1 MIDKVQ
7 FQMSLGAVK
16 HFGKNLYTSNPPAI
30 AELIANAWD
39 AYAKKCQIVIQNNS
53 MVIIDDGIG
62 MTDEELTERYAKSGF
77 EKDENVRKPDDME
90 KRPYMG
96 RKGIGKFSAFS
107 LSDSYTILTK
117 SIEDKNWKKM
127 TLSYEE
133 LYCDKNTY
141 DVQVDHI
148 DDPTILL
155 ERTLITPEIPTLSG
169 TIIIL
174 SDLKR
179 NINSKTKKSLYD
191 LIAKRF
197 SSSYFDGKYQFELV
211 FNYEDITNVSLKKHF
226 FYPKVES
233 VYFFGK
239 EKKDLR
245 LLFPNVK
252 DENFI
257 DKTNDYFKINAS
269 GWMGTVE
276 KPNDLKTD
284 DEETSIAGVAI
295 YINGKIADEN
305 IFKSSS
311 DGRIPNAYL
320 IGEVDFNVLS
330 DEDPVLSSRE
340 GLNHELKEVIQ
351 LKKELLAIRNELFDN
366 WNSMRSNRDLDK
378 QDYLEKIITIPE
390 YRKIYD
396 KYNDK
401 ERKQFRTLTQ
411 KIFDKPSEKNEEE
424 IKVIAPAIIQ
434 IINDKALNDISNT
447 LGKTEADILEL
458 FSKLFDVAEINHA
471 LRLRSNFEN
480 RLKIINE
487 LEKYIVDG
495 EVEKV
500 FEKHLASNPWMI
512 NPSWERKNIKKVST
526 QDKYKYL
533 NIDNSIERSQ
543 IDIIIETNQSI
554 YPIIVE
560 LKRSKKTAYS
570 CPHVMDIIN
579 QIMKYRQAI
588 VREYE
593 KNGHIVQIYD
603 IEAYFI
609 CGIDEKNTMYKR
621 EIDIL
626 SQNKINMITYN
637 ELINTAKSIYSF
649 DVDDEN

>member
-7 FQMSLGAVK
+7 FQMALGAVK

-39 AYAKKCQIVIQNNS
+39 AYAKKCQIVIQDNS

-77 EKDENVRKPDDME
+77 EKNENVRKPDNME

-96 RKGIGKFSAFS
+96 KKGIGKFSAFS
-107 LSDSYTILTK
+107 LSDSYIILTK
-117 SIEDKNWKKM
+117 SIEDLDWKKM
-127 TLSYEE
+127 TLTYDE
-133 LYCDKNTY
+133 LYCDKNTF
-141 DVQVDHI
+141 DVQVEHI
-148 DDPTILL
+148 DDPVALL
-155 ERTLITPEIPTLSG
+155 EQTLFPPEIPTISG

-174 SDLKR
+174 TDLKR
-179 NINSKTKKSLYD
+179 SINAGTKKSLFD

-197 SSSYFDGKYQFELV
+197 SSSYFGGKYNFELV
-211 FNYEDITNVSLKKHF
+211 FNFEDITTISLREHF
-226 FYPKVES
+226 FYPKVEN

-239 EKKDLR
+239 EKNDLKI
-245 LLFPNVK
+245 LFPNVK

-257 DKTNDYFKINAS
+257 DKTNDYFKTNAS

-320 IGEVDFNVLS
+320 IGEVDFIIS
-330 DEDPVLSSRE
+330 TDEDPVLSSRE

-351 LKKELLAIRNELFDN
+351 LKKELLSIRNDLFDN
-366 WNSMRSNRDLDK
+366 WNNMRSNRDLSK
-378 QDYLEKIITIPE
+378 QDYLEKIIAHPT
-390 YRKIYD
+390 YRNIYD
-396 KYNDK
+396 KYDDK
-401 ERKQFRTLTQ
+401 ERKQFKSLAQ

-424 IKVIAPAIIQ
+424 IEIITPALIQ
-434 IINDKALNDISNT
+434 IINDKALNDLSKT
-447 LGKTEADILEL
+447 LGKSTEDILEL
-458 FSKLFDVAEINHA
+458 FSKLFNVAEINHA

-480 RLKIINE
+480 RLKIIQE
-487 LEKYIVDG
+487 LEKYIINE

-500 FEKHLASNPWMI
+500 FENHLATNPWLI
-512 NPSWERKNIKKVST
+512 HPSWERRNIRKVST
-526 QDKYKYL
+526 QDKFSYL
-533 NIDNSIERSQ
+533 NIDNSIERSRT
-543 IDIIIETNQSI
+543 DIIIETCQSN
-554 YPIIVE
+554 YPIIIE
-560 LKRSKKTAYS
+560 LKRSKKTNYS
-570 CPHVMDIIN
+570 CPDSSEIRT
-579 QIMKYRQAI
+579 QISLYRTAI

-593 KNGHIVQIYD
+593 KNGVNINIYD
-603 IEAYFI
+603 ISAYFL
-609 CGIDEKNTMYKR
+609 CGKAEKDKMYKTD
-621 EIDIL
+621 IDLLSNDKIVIL
-626 SQNKINMITYN
+626 TYN
-637 ELINTAKSIYSF
+637 ELVDTAKSIYRF
-649 DVDDEN
+649 DVEDE

>member
-1 MIDKVQ
+1 M
-7 FQMSLGAVK
+7 A
-16 HFGKNLYTSNPPAI
+16 
-30 AELIANAWD
+30 
-39 AYAKKCQIVIQNNS
+39 
-53 MVIIDDGIG
+53 
-62 MTDEELTERYAKSGF
+62 
-77 EKDENVRKPDDME
+77 
-90 KRPYMG
+90 
-96 RKGIGKFSAFS
+96 
-107 LSDSYTILTK
+107 SD
-117 SIEDKNWKKM
+117 
-127 TLSYEE
+127 
-133 LYCDKNTY
+133 
-141 DVQVDHI
+141 
-148 DDPTILL
+148 
-155 ERTLITPEIPTLSG
+155 
-169 TIIIL
+169 
-174 SDLKR
+174 
-179 NINSKTKKSLYD
+179 
-191 LIAKRF
+191 F
-197 SSSYFDGKYQFELV
+197 
-211 FNYEDITNVSLKKHF
+211 
-226 FYPKVES
+226 
-233 VYFFGK
+233 
-239 EKKDLR
+239 
-245 LLFPNVK
+245 
-252 DENFI
+252 
-257 DKTNDYFKINAS
+257 
-269 GWMGTVE
+269 
-276 KPNDLKTD
+276 
-284 DEETSIAGVAI
+284 
-295 YINGKIADEN
+295 
-305 IFKSSS
+305 SS

-637 ELINTAKSIYSF
+637 ELINTAKSIYSL

>member
-7 FQMSLGAVK
+7 FQMALGAVK

-39 AYAKKCQIVIQNNS
+39 AYAKKCQIVIQDNS

-77 EKDENVRKPDDME
+77 EKNENVRKPDNME

-96 RKGIGKFSAFS
+96 KKGIGKFSAFS
-107 LSDSYTILTK
+107 LSDSYIILTK
-117 SIEDKNWKKM
+117 SIEDLDWKKM
-127 TLSYEE
+127 TLTYDE
-133 LYCDKNTY
+133 LYCDKNTF
-141 DVQVDHI
+141 DVQVEHI
-148 DDPTILL
+148 DDPVALL
-155 ERTLITPEIPTLSG
+155 EQTLFPPEIPTISG

-174 SDLKR
+174 TDLKR
-179 NINSKTKKSLYD
+179 NINAGTKKSLFD

-197 SSSYFDGKYQFELV
+197 SSSYFGGKYNFELV
-211 FNYEDITNVSLKKHF
+211 FNFEDITTISLREHF
-226 FYPKVES
+226 FYPKVEN

-239 EKKDLR
+239 EKNDLKI
-245 LLFPNVK
+245 LFPNVK

-257 DKTNDYFKINAS
+257 DKTNDYFKTNAS

-320 IGEVDFNVLS
+320 IGEVDFIIS
-330 DEDPVLSSRE
+330 TDEDPVLSSRE

-351 LKKELLAIRNELFDN
+351 LKKELLSIRNDLFDN
-366 WNSMRSNRDLDK
+366 WNNMRSNRDLSK
-378 QDYLEKIITIPE
+378 QDYLEKIIAHPT
-390 YRKIYD
+390 YRNIYD
-396 KYNDK
+396 KYDDK
-401 ERKQFRTLTQ
+401 ERKQFKSLAQ

-424 IKVIAPAIIQ
+424 IEIITPALIQ
-434 IINDKALNDISNT
+434 IINDKALNDLSKT
-447 LGKTEADILEL
+447 LGKSTEDILEL
-458 FSKLFDVAEINHA
+458 FSKLFNVAEINHA

-480 RLKIINE
+480 RLKIIQE
-487 LEKYIVDG
+487 LEKYIINE

-500 FEKHLASNPWMI
+500 FENHLATNPWLI
-512 NPSWERKNIKKVST
+512 HPSWERRNIKKVST
-526 QDKYKYL
+526 QDKFSYL
-533 NIDNSIERSQ
+533 NIDNSIERSRT
-543 IDIIIETNQSI
+543 DIIIETCQSN
-554 YPIIVE
+554 YPIIIE
-560 LKRSKKTAYS
+560 LKRSKKTNYS
-570 CPHVMDIIN
+570 CPDSSEIRT
-579 QIMKYRQAI
+579 QISLYRTAI

-593 KNGHIVQIYD
+593 KNGVNINIYD
-603 IEAYFI
+603 ISAYFL
-609 CGIDEKNTMYKR
+609 CGKAEKDKMYKTD
-621 EIDIL
+621 IDLLSNDKIVIL
-626 SQNKINMITYN
+626 TYN
-637 ELINTAKSIYSF
+637 ELVDTAKSIYRF
-649 DVDDEN
+649 DVEDE